1 MEEEKIKKG
10 KQKVKS
16 VKKKDSTGK
25 KENHVHD
32 EKLTLEN
39 AKLNEKVLRLWLRCK
54 ILKEEMMK
62 K

>member
-39 AKLNEKVLRLWLRCK
+39 AKLNEKV
-54 ILKEEMMK
+54 
-62 K
+62 